1 MDEVA
6 VWGLPQLSSSS
17 LGCNW
22 QYLLAELWFLASVRE
37 HEAASTLRSFYF
49 RKGDRVFSQ
58 VAFNQTA
65 AQSKPIGGGKMHGTS
80 DQFGE
85 AAFWKTSGREDC
97 ICFSL
102 GKS

>member
-22 QYLLAELWFLASVRE
+22 QYLLAELWLLASVRE
-37 HEAASTLRSFYF
+37 YEAASTLRSFYF
-49 RKGDRVFSQ
+49 RKGDRIFSQ
-58 VAFNQTA
+58 VAFNQNA
-65 AQSKPIGGGKMHGTS
+65 AQNKTIGGGKMHGTS

-85 AAFWKTSGREDC
+85 AAFCKTSGREDC
-97 ICFSL
+97 ICISL
-102 GKS
+102 GKN